1 MYRAHS
7 LDALRGYAILTMI
20 LSATIAFGILP
31 GWMYHAQTP
40 PPTHAFTPEVP
51 GLTWVDLVFPFFLF
65 SMGAAFPF
73 SIGAK
78 VEKGESR
85 LRLAVDCVL
94 RGAKLAYFAIFLQ
107 HVYPWVTASPQTP
120 RAWFIAL
127 AAFLLLFPTFMRWPY
142 PLKQWVRVAIEL
154 AAYAVGVTMM
164 LTIDYADGAVFS
176 LYRSNIII
184 LLLADMAFF
193 GGLIYL
199 LTVGRPIVRLSV
211 LPFVMAVFLC
221 STIEGSWQKWLYDFT
236 PFAWLYKF
244 YYLKYLFIVLIGS
257 VVGEYLRR
265 WSIERKAEEA
275 EGYQLPAEAGRHAL
289 LAVLSLTVIV
299 MNLYCLYTRALVA
312 GFILSAVLA
321 VALCLLTRGSDAFA
335 RYWHKLARAGAYLLL
350 LGLTFEAYEGGI
362 HKDPS
367 SYSYYFVTSGM
378 ACYALLLLSIA
389 VDRYR
394 FKLFSPL
401 EGVGQN
407 PMIAYVSTSLVV
419 MPLLN
424 LLGLAPLLSY
434 LTANPWLGFLQGVIL
449 TTLALCVALFFTRI
463 KWFWRT

>member
-1 MYRAHS
+1 
-7 LDALRGYAILTMI
+7 
-20 LSATIAFGILP
+20 
-31 GWMYHAQTP
+31 
-40 PPTHAFTPEVP
+40 
-51 GLTWVDLVFPFFLF
+51 
-65 SMGAAFPF
+65 
-73 SIGAK
+73 
-78 VEKGESR
+78 
-85 LRLAVDCVL
+85 
-94 RGAKLAYFAIFLQ
+94 
-107 HVYPWVTASPQTP
+107 
-120 RAWFIAL
+120 
-127 AAFLLLFPTFMRWPY
+127 
-142 PLKQWVRVAIEL
+142 
-154 AAYAVGVTMM
+154 
-164 LTIDYADGAVFS
+164 
-176 LYRSNIII
+176 
-184 LLLADMAFF
+184 MAFF